1 MPHQANRREIARIT
15 LREETRNSLG
25 YPLSYRLCLAGDEA
39 HPHYLISVAASN
51 GEQSEIAVG
60 GDLLRS
66 IDDFHR
72 IVRGAVT
79 PCTLAEIGEDLAY
92 SDIF

>member
-1 MPHQANRREIARIT
+1 MAHQAKRREIARIP

-25 YPLSYRLCLAGDEA
+25 YPIRYRLSLAGDEG
-39 HPHYLISVAASN
+39 HPYFLIAVASN
-51 GEQSEIAVG
+51 EEQSEIAVG
-60 GDLLRS
+60 GDLLRA
-66 IDDFHR
+66 IDYFHR
-72 IVRGAVT
+72 IMHGAVT